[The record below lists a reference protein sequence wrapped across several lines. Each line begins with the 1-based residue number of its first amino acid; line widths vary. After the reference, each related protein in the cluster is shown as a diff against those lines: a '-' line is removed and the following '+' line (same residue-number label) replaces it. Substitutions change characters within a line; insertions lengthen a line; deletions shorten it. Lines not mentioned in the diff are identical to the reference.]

1 MSSQLKTVWVW
12 LPGQTHPI
20 IAGRFEIQ
28 IRAGQPIGS
37 FVYDP
42 TYVAHATSF
51 SLDPAHL
58 VLNHKRPDK
67 KYETRLNKGLFGV
80 FRDVC
85 PEGYGRDLL
94 NYRFGREDEPL
105 SDMDLLEKSVGDSVG
120 AIEICDDIKAKLD
133 SSVSPSLSCLVDAL
147 SDLSPERAASHAVHR
162 MYEIGTSMGGERPKL
177 TVHDDDSQWLAKL
190 QDRGDAPH
198 MPARENVAMRLGRLC
213 GLNAAEVRFIRTPN
227 QHELVLVK
235 RFDRLGIDGQ
245 RIPYLSAH
253 TALGLDIGTLPGH
266 RSRSYLALADRGRR
280 MGVGEED
287 IKEIWKRM
295 AFNALINNVDDHPRN
310 HGFVRVDGQW
320 RLAPA
325 FDLVPLLR
333 KNDGIGPV
341 LAMSVTRSGER
352 QAGVTQLLESS
363 RHFGL
368 EPREAAAWLIE
379 SASTINDRWLAEML
393 QAGVSGEFCT
403 SRQIASFTFA
413 KMIASSPELTV
424 NAADHLGKGTSGVKR
439 QSGSS

>member
-58 VLNHKRPDK
+58 ILNHKRPDK

-105 SDMDLLEKSVGDSVG
+105 S
-120 AIEICDDIKAKLD
+120 
-133 SSVSPSLSCLVDAL
+133 
-147 SDLSPERAASHAVHR
+147 
-162 MYEIGTSMGGERPKL
+162 
-177 TVHDDDSQWLAKL
+177 
-190 QDRGDAPH
+190 
-198 MPARENVAMRLGRLC
+198 
-213 GLNAAEVRFIRTPN
+213 
-227 QHELVLVK
+227 
-235 RFDRLGIDGQ
+235 
-245 RIPYLSAH
+245 
-253 TALGLDIGTLPGH
+253 
-266 RSRSYLALADRGRR
+266 
-280 MGVGEED
+280 
-287 IKEIWKRM
+287 
-295 AFNALINNVDDHPRN
+295 
-310 HGFVRVDGQW
+310 
-320 RLAPA
+320 
-325 FDLVPLLR
+325 
-333 KNDGIGPV
+333 
-341 LAMSVTRSGER
+341 
-352 QAGVTQLLESS
+352 ESS
-363 RHFGL
+363 QHFGL

-379 SASTINDRWLAEML
+379 SAATINDRWLAEML
-393 QAGVSGEFCT
+393 QAGVSEEFCT

-413 KMIASSPELTV
+413 KMIARSPGLTL
-424 NAADHLGKGTSGVKR
+424 NAADHLGKGTPGVRRK
-439 QSGSS
+439 SGSS